1 MEQRIPIATR
11 AEVPER
17 GAKKFTFE
25 RDGVVEEGF
34 VIRYKGRFFAYRNLC
49 SHIPLKMDQDSG
61 AFFNP
66 CGSNLVCKNH
76 GAMFDPLTGKCI
88 TGPPKGK
95 YLRWLSIAVAGDS
108 IFLIFKDARPAAGP
122 APKEPEGEGESAGGP
137 GSGCG
142 SSCDPSSRG

>member
-61 AFFNP
+61 LFFNP
-66 CGSNLVCKNH
+66 SGGNLVCKNH

-95 YLRWLSIAVAGDS
+95 YLKWLSIGVAGDT
-108 IFLIFKDARPAAGP
+108 IYLILKDARPKESGGASEPGP
-122 APKEPEGEGESAGGP
+122 
-137 GSGCG
+137 GCG
-142 SSCDPSSRG
+142 SSCDPSSHG